1 MPSMTNGLIELG
13 GDKLVTLDG
22 RTIET
27 NKLRVGRMVD
37 VPAKKE
43 VRVTIDGFPNYT
55 VLWEGAAYDA
65 IGQWTDQNA
74 VDRIMEL
81 VQIVDASS
89 SSSSA

>member
-1 MPSMTNGLIELG
+1 MSTMINGLIDLG

-22 RTIET
+22 RTIQT
-27 NKLRVGRMVD
+27 DKLRVGRMVD

-81 VQIVDASS
+81 VELSDVS